1 MSPGKGWYGCARG
14 DGAHPYRYG
23 ARFGCMNGC
32 EGKVSMAQ
40 NEQNWDRENA
50 DDQLNEQV
58 TPWSQRAFADDAV
71 EDPAGESAVESVA
84 EEGSLGFSDA
94 PAEVLEDDLSG
105 DFVDGASDDF
115 ADGFDND
122 SSSLPGYIPVWA
134 RIALEYGEH
143 SAELAGDL
151 VYSSESDD
159 PAVDDVAAT
168 ILNLIREARSMHDE
182 VKAEDPDKQRAW
194 NDRTKVDRLAAALEN
209 EEWTVDKLTGMW
221 DEAPAPAGTGES
233 DSPEYLRAQDEERT
247 AEKQRNERIEQTM
260 ELEEKIQR
268 RRIMARS
275 TTDEE
280 LIAALIEATAAS
292 PELIAYEMGE
302 HQVQLYV
309 LCAVDD
315 EGYMNVLEVADGHLH
330 LGTPVEDYVAQ
341 LVDQLPVTGAAL
353 EGEATVWEDLP
364 GGQGELEFLV
374 DGDAA
379 MLVDLPIDMITGLL
393 LAYLPAGTRQV
404 VAAPAGEWTLISADP
419 VDLMALLGLLNCNA
433 LIAEGNANQQH
444 LVVYEEPDREP
455 YSDEEWYLEA
465 FGEPYENIV
474 EEFTWQ
480 RVPKRLNRALSREE
494 VARFGGVL
502 EDLLSELP
510 GSAPELAGSKI
521 FGSDEDEIEQGIANV
536 MAMFGVEAD
545 SITGRRLNAYLRDTS
560 NILALESVLQ
570 LLDVP
575 TELALVPTTGFDVA
589 SISTARIFGNE
600 DEGFAQPAAEPADEA
615 QTSEALD
622 VTFPLDDSA
631 AEATFSESTPVEDD
645 SFEDDEEIEPY
656 PGNFPS
662 PMERSYRLVAT
673 GRRVTLAEWMDAIS
687 EGHIPFEYT
696 HMSFPEDA
704 LDEEEDFLDAEAF
717 DDFEGPYEQDRD
729 FEKDDAQPTG
739 GRNFTPEEEEA
750 VLAHLRAALAPYSS
764 QSSASQAEATSAEGA
779 QSDAAAGDEPAP
791 NASQNTEHQAPA
803 SQGPAPQSSS
813 TQGPAPRSRRKRLT
827 PEQIRAKTRRVGLVL
842 GADVTAQSAIA
853 LTLANVARRRRA
865 QGKASRKFSVAAAL
879 FALNATVETALI
891 PMILHSF
898 DEMQRKK
905 HARPVADAELVH
917 PGDTAGEQPS
927 TKKRTLIDDLREGH
941 YRTVEEAAPS
951 TEQAPSGL
959 RERAL
964 GIVRSIRQRAAKKT
978 DR

>member
-50 DDQLNEQV
+50 ADQLNEQV

-71 EDPAGESAVESVA
+71 EDPAGASAAEFVEEPAGESAVESA
-84 EEGSLGFSDA
+84 DELADNFAGY
-94 PAEVLEDDLSG
+94 LEG
-105 DFVDGASDDF
+105 DFAGD
-115 ADGFDND
+115 FDND
-122 SSSLPGYIPVWA
+122 SNILPGYTPVWA
-134 RIALEYGEH
+134 RIALEYGEQ

-194 NDRTKVDRLAAALEN
+194 NDRTKVDRLAAALES

-221 DEAPAPAGTGES
+221 EDAPAPAGSGES

-330 LGTPVEDYVAQ
+330 VGTPVEDYVAQ
-341 LVDQLPVTGAAL
+341 LVEHLPVTGAAL
-353 EGEATVWEDLP
+353 EGEATVWEELP

-444 LVVYEEPDREP
+444 LVVYEEPAREP
-455 YSDEEWYLEA
+455 YSEEEWYLEA

-510 GSAPELAGSKI
+510 GSAPELSGSKI

-560 NILALESVLQ
+560 NTLALESVLQ

-589 SISTARIFGNE
+589 SISTARVFGNE
-600 DEGFAQPAAEPADEA
+600 DEELAQPAGATESID
-615 QTSEALD
+615 
-622 VTFPLDDSA
+622 
-631 AEATFSESTPVEDD
+631 AEATFSESTPAEDA
-645 SFEDDEEIEPY
+645 SFDDEEIEPY
-656 PGNFPS
+656 PGGYTS
-662 PMERSYRLVAT
+662 PLDRSYRLVAT
-673 GRRVTLAEWMDAIS
+673 GRRVTLSEWMDALNNA
-687 EGHIPFEYT
+687 HIPYEYT
-696 HMSFPEDA
+696 HMGLPEGSAPDSFVETEEGYLSLDSALHEADSSPTEEQASHEAKVSQQAPE
-704 LDEEEDFLDAEAF
+704 
-717 DDFEGPYEQDRD
+717 PS
-729 FEKDDAQPTG
+729 
-739 GRNFTPEEEEA
+739 
-750 VLAHLRAALAPYSS
+750 AALAPQNEAAPSVETVPDASS
-764 QSSASQAEATSAEGA
+764 SSAD
-779 QSDAAAGDEPAP
+779 QSPAP
-791 NASQNTEHQAPA
+791 QAPA
-803 SQGPAPQSSS
+803 PQTTSTQGSS
-813 TQGPAPRSRRKRLT
+813 TQSPAPRLRRKRLT
-827 PEQIRAKTRRVGLVL
+827 SEQIRAKTRRVGLVL

-879 FALNATVETALI
+879 FALNATVESALI
-891 PMILHSF
+891 PTVLRSF
-898 DEMQRKK
+898 EQTQMKK

-917 PGDTAGEQPS
+917 PGDATSEQPS

-941 YRTVEEAAPS
+941 YRTVEDAAPS

>member
-1 MSPGKGWYGCARG
+1 
-14 DGAHPYRYG
+14 
-23 ARFGCMNGC
+23 MNGC

-58 TPWSQRAFADDAV
+58 TPWSQRAFADDSV
-71 EDPAGESAVESVA
+71 EVR
-84 EEGSLGFSDA
+84 EE
-94 PAEVLEDDLSG
+94 ELSG
-105 DFVDGASDDF
+105 DF

-122 SSSLPGYIPVWA
+122 SNILPGYTPVWA

-182 VKAEDPDKQRAW
+182 VKAEDSDTQRAW
-194 NDRTKVDRLAAALEN
+194 NDRTKVDRLAAALES

-221 DEAPAPAGTGES
+221 DDAPAPAGTGES

-330 LGTPVEDYVAQ
+330 VGTPVEDYVAQ

-353 EGEATVWEDLP
+353 EGEATVWEELP

-393 LAYLPAGTRQV
+393 LAYLSAGTRQV

-444 LVVYEEPDREP
+444 LVVYEEPAREP

-465 FGEPYENIV
+465 FGEPYENLV

-510 GSAPELAGSKI
+510 GSAPELSGSKI

-545 SITGRRLNAYLRDTS
+545 SIAGRRLNAYLRDTS
-560 NILALESVLQ
+560 NTLALESVLQ

-879 FALNATVETALI
+879 FALNATVESALI
-891 PMILHSF
+891 PTVLRSF
-898 DEMQRKK
+898 EQTQLKK

-917 PGDTAGEQPS
+917 PGDTTGEQPS
-927 TKKRTLIDDLREGH
+927 TKRTLIDDLREGN
-941 YRTVEEAAPS
+941 YRTVEDAAPS
-951 TEQAPSGL
+951 MEQAPSGL

>member
-50 DDQLNEQV
+50 DDQLNKQV

-71 EDPAGESAVESVA
+71 EDPAGASAAESVEESAGESAV

-105 DFVDGASDDF
+105 DLEDGIAGDF

-122 SSSLPGYIPVWA
+122 SNILPGYTPVWA

-168 ILNLIREARSMHDE
+168 ILNLIREARSMHEE
-182 VKAEDPDKQRAW
+182 VKAEDPDTQRAW
-194 NDRTKVDRLAAALEN
+194 NDRTKVDRLAAALES

-221 DEAPAPAGTGES
+221 DDAPAPAGTGES

-315 EGYMNVLEVADGHLH
+315 EGYMNVLEVADGHLYV
-330 LGTPVEDYVAQ
+330 GTPVEDYVAQ

-353 EGEATVWEDLP
+353 EGEATVWEELP

-444 LVVYEEPDREP
+444 LVVYEEPAREP

-510 GSAPELAGSKI
+510 GSAPELSGSKI
-521 FGSDEDEIEQGIANV
+521 FGSDEEEIEQGIANV

-589 SISTARIFGNE
+589 SISTSRVFGNE
-600 DEGFAQPAAEPADEA
+600 DEELAQSADATE
-615 QTSEALD
+615 SID
-622 VTFPLDDSA
+622 
-631 AEATFSESTPVEDD
+631 AEATFSESTPAEDA
-645 SFEDDEEIEPY
+645 SFDDEEIEPY
-656 PGNFPS
+656 PGGYTS
-662 PMERSYRLVAT
+662 PLDRSYRLVAT
-673 GRRVTLAEWMDAIS
+673 GRRVTLSEWMDALNNA
-687 EGHIPFEYT
+687 HIPYEYT
-696 HMSFPEDA
+696 HMGSPEGSAPDSFVETEEGYLSLDSALHEADSSPTEEQASHEAKVSQQAPE
-704 LDEEEDFLDAEAF
+704 
-717 DDFEGPYEQDRD
+717 PS
-729 FEKDDAQPTG
+729 
-739 GRNFTPEEEEA
+739 
-750 VLAHLRAALAPYSS
+750 AALAPQNEAAPSVETVPDASS
-764 QSSASQAEATSAEGA
+764 SSAD
-779 QSDAAAGDEPAP
+779 QSPAP
-791 NASQNTEHQAPA
+791 QA
-803 SQGPAPQSSS
+803 PAPQSTSAQGSS
-813 TQGPAPRSRRKRLT
+813 AQSPAPRSRRKRLT

-879 FALNATVETALI
+879 FALNATVESALI
-891 PMILHSF
+891 PTVLRSF
-898 DEMQRKK
+898 EQTQMKK

-941 YRTVEEAAPS
+941 YRTVEDAAPS

-959 RERAL
+959 HERAL

>member
-50 DDQLNEQV
+50 GDQLNEQV

-71 EDPAGESAVESVA
+71 EDPAGESAGESAGDSAV
-84 EEGSLGFSDA
+84 EEGSLSFSDA
-94 PAEVLEDDLSG
+94 PAEDLEDDLLG
-105 DFVDGASDDF
+105 DLEDGIAHDF
-115 ADGFDND
+115 ADGFDDD
-122 SSSLPGYIPVWA
+122 SSILPGYTPVWA

-194 NDRTKVDRLAAALEN
+194 NDRTRVDRLAAALES

-221 DEAPAPAGTGES
+221 DDAPAPAGSGES

-315 EGYMNVLEVADGHLH
+315 EGYMNVLEVADGHLYV
-330 LGTPVEDYVAQ
+330 GTPVEDYVAQ

-353 EGEATVWEDLP
+353 EGEATVWEELP

-374 DGDAA
+374 DGDTA

-444 LVVYEEPDREP
+444 LVVYEEPAREP

-510 GSAPELAGSKI
+510 GSAPELSGSKI
-521 FGSDEDEIEQGIANV
+521 FGSDEEEIEQGIANV

-600 DEGFAQPAAEPADEA
+600 DEELAQSADATE
-615 QTSEALD
+615 SID
-622 VTFPLDDSA
+622 
-631 AEATFSESTPVEDD
+631 AEATFSGSTPAEDA
-645 SFEDDEEIEPY
+645 SFDDEEIEPY
-656 PGNFPS
+656 PGGYTS
-662 PMERSYRLVAT
+662 PLDRSYRLVAT
-673 GRRVTLAEWMDAIS
+673 GRRVTLSEWMDALNNA
-687 EGHIPFEYT
+687 HIPYEYT
-696 HMSFPEDA
+696 HMGLPEGSAPDSFVETEEGYLSLDSALHEADSSPTEEQASHEAKVSQQAPE
-704 LDEEEDFLDAEAF
+704 
-717 DDFEGPYEQDRD
+717 PS
-729 FEKDDAQPTG
+729 
-739 GRNFTPEEEEA
+739 
-750 VLAHLRAALAPYSS
+750 AALAPQNEAAPSVETVPDASS
-764 QSSASQAEATSAEGA
+764 SSAD
-779 QSDAAAGDEPAP
+779 QSPAP
-791 NASQNTEHQAPA
+791 QAPA
-803 SQGPAPQSSS
+803 PQTTSTQGSS
-813 TQGPAPRSRRKRLT
+813 TQSPAPRLRRKRLT
-827 PEQIRAKTRRVGLVL
+827 AEQIRAKTRRVGLVL

-879 FALNATVETALI
+879 FALNATVESALI
-891 PMILHSF
+891 PTVLRSF
-898 DEMQRKK
+898 EQTQMKK

-917 PGDTAGEQPS
+917 PGDATSEQPS

-941 YRTVEEAAPS
+941 YRTVEDAAPS

>member
-40 NEQNWDRENA
+40 NEQNWDQENA
-50 DDQLNEQV
+50 ADQLNEQV

-71 EDPAGESAVESVA
+71 EDPAGEPAGESAGESVA

-94 PAEVLEDDLSG
+94 PAEVFEDDLSG
-105 DFVDGASDDF
+105 DLEDGIAHDF
-115 ADGFDND
+115 ADGFDDD
-122 SSSLPGYIPVWA
+122 SSILPGYTPVWA

-182 VKAEDPDKQRAW
+182 VKAEDSDTQRTW
-194 NDRTKVDRLAAALEN
+194 NDRTKVDRLAAALES

-221 DEAPAPAGTGES
+221 DGAPAPAGTGES

-330 LGTPVEDYVAQ
+330 VGTPVEDYVAQ

-353 EGEATVWEDLP
+353 EGEATVWEELP

-444 LVVYEEPDREP
+444 LVVYEEPAREP

-510 GSAPELAGSKI
+510 GSAPELSGSKI
-521 FGSDEDEIEQGIANV
+521 FGSDEEEIEQGIANV

-545 SITGRRLNAYLRDTS
+545 SIAGRRLNAYLRDTS
-560 NILALESVLQ
+560 NTLALESVLQ

-575 TELALVPTTGFDVA
+575 TELALVPTTGFDVV
-589 SISTARIFGNE
+589 SISTARVFGNE
-600 DEGFAQPAAEPADEA
+600 DEGFAQPAAEPAEA
-615 QTSEALD
+615 EPAD
-622 VTFPLDDSA
+622 AP
-631 AEATFSESTPVEDD
+631 EGTFSGE
-645 SFEDDEEIEPY
+645 DEEIEPY
-656 PGNFPS
+656 PGGYTS
-662 PMERSYRLVAT
+662 PLDCSYRLVAT
-673 GRRVTLAEWMDAIS
+673 GRRVTLAEWMDALNNA
-687 EGHIPFEYT
+687 HIPYEYT
-696 HMSFPEDA
+696 HMGSPEGSAPDSFVETEEGYLSLDSALHEADSSPTEEQASHEAKVSQQAPE
-704 LDEEEDFLDAEAF
+704 
-717 DDFEGPYEQDRD
+717 PS
-729 FEKDDAQPTG
+729 
-739 GRNFTPEEEEA
+739 
-750 VLAHLRAALAPYSS
+750 AALAPQNEAAPSVETVPDASS
-764 QSSASQAEATSAEGA
+764 SSAD
-779 QSDAAAGDEPAP
+779 QSPAP
-791 NASQNTEHQAPA
+791 QAPA
-803 SQGPAPQSSS
+803 PQNTSAQGSSAQS
-813 TQGPAPRSRRKRLT
+813 PAPRSRRKRLT

-891 PMILHSF
+891 PTVLRSF
-898 DEMQRKK
+898 EQTQMKK

-917 PGDTAGEQPS
+917 PGDTTGEQPS
-927 TKKRTLIDDLREGH
+927 TKRTLIDDLREGH
-941 YRTVEEAAPS
+941 YRTVEDAAPS
-951 TEQAPSGL
+951 MEQAPSGL

-964 GIVRSIRQRAAKKT
+964 GMMRSIRQRAAKKT

>member
-1 MSPGKGWYGCARG
+1 
-14 DGAHPYRYG
+14 
-23 ARFGCMNGC
+23 
-32 EGKVSMAQ
+32 MAQ

-71 EDPAGESAVESVA
+71 EEPAGESAVESA
-84 EEGSLGFSDA
+84 DELADNFAGY
-94 PAEVLEDDLSG
+94 LEG
-105 DFVDGASDDF
+105 DFAGD
-115 ADGFDND
+115 FDND
-122 SSSLPGYIPVWA
+122 SNILPGYTPVWA
-134 RIALEYGEH
+134 RIALEYGEQ

-194 NDRTKVDRLAAALEN
+194 NDRTKVDRLAAALES

-221 DEAPAPAGTGES
+221 EDAPAPAGSGES
-233 DSPEYLRAQDEERT
+233 DSPEYLRVQDEERT

-330 LGTPVEDYVAQ
+330 VGTPVEDYVAQ
-341 LVDQLPVTGAAL
+341 LVEHLPVTGAAL
-353 EGEATVWEDLP
+353 EGEATVWEELP
-364 GGQGELEFLV
+364 NGQGELEFLV

-444 LVVYEEPDREP
+444 LVVYEEPAREP

-510 GSAPELAGSKI
+510 GSAPELSGSKI
-521 FGSDEDEIEQGIANV
+521 FGSDEEEIEQGIANV

-589 SISTARIFGNE
+589 SISTARVFGNE
-600 DEGFAQPAAEPADEA
+600 DEELAQSADA
-615 QTSEALD
+615 TVSID
-622 VTFPLDDSA
+622 
-631 AEATFSESTPVEDD
+631 AEATFSESTPAEDV
-645 SFEDDEEIEPY
+645 SFDDEEIEPY
-656 PGNFPS
+656 PGGYTS
-662 PMERSYRLVAT
+662 PLDCSYRLVAT

-696 HMSFPEDA
+696 HMSFPKDA
-704 LDEEEDFLDAEAF
+704 LDEEEDFLDSEPF

-729 FEKDDAQPTG
+729 FDRDDAQPTG
-739 GRNFTPEEEEA
+739 GRKFTPEEEEA
-750 VLAHLRAALAPYSS
+750 ILAHLRAALAPHSAKSATEHSAAEQSAAS
-764 QSSASQAEATSAEGA
+764 QSEANPAEDAP
-779 QSDAAAGDEPAP
+779 SDAAGSDDAP
-791 NASQNTEHQAPA
+791 SENASAEDVPSQATQASPSAWSVSKKPA
-803 SQGPAPQSSS
+803 SK
-813 TQGPAPRSRRKRLT
+813 KRLT

-891 PMILHSF
+891 PTILHSF

-917 PGDTAGEQPS
+917 PGDTTGEQPS
-927 TKKRTLIDDLREGH
+927 TKRTLIDDLREGH
-941 YRTVEEAAPS
+941 YRTVEDAAPS

>member
-1 MSPGKGWYGCARG
+1 
-14 DGAHPYRYG
+14 
-23 ARFGCMNGC
+23 
-32 EGKVSMAQ
+32 MAQ

-50 DDQLNEQV
+50 ADQLNEQV

-71 EDPAGESAVESVA
+71 EDPAGASAAEFVEEPAGESAV

-94 PAEVLEDDLSG
+94 SAEVLEDDLSG

-122 SSSLPGYIPVWA
+122 SSSLPGYTPVWA

-168 ILNLIREARSMHDE
+168 ILNLIREARSMHEE

-194 NDRTKVDRLAAALEN
+194 NDRTKVDRLAAALES
-209 EEWTVDKLTGMW
+209 EEWTVDKLTDMW
-221 DEAPAPAGTGES
+221 DGAPAPAGTGES

-330 LGTPVEDYVAQ
+330 VGTPVEDYVAQ

-353 EGEATVWEDLP
+353 EGEATVWEELP

-444 LVVYEEPDREP
+444 LVVYEEPAREP

-510 GSAPELAGSKI
+510 GSAPELSGSKI

-673 GRRVTLAEWMDAIS
+673 GRRVTLSEWMDALNNA
-687 EGHIPFEYT
+687 HIPYEYT
-696 HMSFPEDA
+696 HMGSPEDSAPDSFVETEEGYLSLDSA
-704 LDEEEDFLDAEAF
+704 LHEADSSPTEEQASHEAKVS
-717 DDFEGPYEQDRD
+717 QQ
-729 FEKDDAQPTG
+729 A
-739 GRNFTPEEEEA
+739 PEPS
-750 VLAHLRAALAPYSS
+750 VALAPQNEAAPSVETVLDASS
-764 QSSASQAEATSAEGA
+764 SSAD
-779 QSDAAAGDEPAP
+779 QSPAP
-791 NASQNTEHQAPA
+791 QAPA
-803 SQGPAPQSSS
+803 PQTTSAQS
-813 TQGPAPRSRRKRLT
+813 PAPRSRRKRLT
-827 PEQIRAKTRRVGLVL
+827 AEQIRAKTRRVGLVL

-865 QGKASRKFSVAAAL
+865 QGKASRKLSVAAAL
-879 FALNATVETALI
+879 FALNATVESALI
-891 PMILHSF
+891 PAVLRSF
-898 DEMQRKK
+898 EQTQMKK

-927 TKKRTLIDDLREGH
+927 TKRTLIDDLREGH
-941 YRTVEEAAPS
+941 YRTVEDAAPS

>member
-1 MSPGKGWYGCARG
+1 
-14 DGAHPYRYG
+14 
-23 ARFGCMNGC
+23 
-32 EGKVSMAQ
+32 MAQ

-50 DDQLNEQV
+50 GDQLNEQV

-71 EDPAGESAVESVA
+71 EDPAGASAAESI
-84 EEGSLGFSDA
+84 EEPAGDFSEDLA
-94 PAEVLEDDLSG
+94 GDLEDG
-105 DFVDGASDDF
+105 IAHDF

-122 SSSLPGYIPVWA
+122 SSILPGYTPVWA

-194 NDRTKVDRLAAALEN
+194 NDRTKVDRLAAALES

-221 DEAPAPAGTGES
+221 DGAPAPAGTGES
-233 DSPEYLRAQDEERT
+233 DSPEYLRAQDAERT

-330 LGTPVEDYVAQ
+330 VGTPVEDYVAQ

-353 EGEATVWEDLP
+353 EGEATVWEELP

-374 DGDAA
+374 DGDTA

-444 LVVYEEPDREP
+444 LVVYEEPARDP

-510 GSAPELAGSKI
+510 GSAPELSGSKI
-521 FGSDEDEIEQGIANV
+521 FGSDEEEIEQGIANV

-600 DEGFAQPAAEPADEA
+600 DEELAQ
-615 QTSEALD
+615 
-622 VTFPLDDSA
+622 SA
-631 AEATFSESTPVEDD
+631 GATESIDAEATFSESTPAEDV
-645 SFEDDEEIEPY
+645 SFDDEEIEPY
-656 PGNFPS
+656 PGGYTS
-662 PMERSYRLVAT
+662 PLDRSYRLVAT
-673 GRRVTLAEWMDAIS
+673 GRRVTLSEWMDALNNA
-687 EGHIPFEYT
+687 HIPYEYT
-696 HMSFPEDA
+696 HMGLPEGSAPDSFVETEEGYLSLDSALHEADSSPTEEQASHEAKVSQQAPE
-704 LDEEEDFLDAEAF
+704 
-717 DDFEGPYEQDRD
+717 PS
-729 FEKDDAQPTG
+729 
-739 GRNFTPEEEEA
+739 
-750 VLAHLRAALAPYSS
+750 AALAPQNEAAPSVETVPDASS
-764 QSSASQAEATSAEGA
+764 SSAD
-779 QSDAAAGDEPAP
+779 QSPAP
-791 NASQNTEHQAPA
+791 QAPA
-803 SQGPAPQSSS
+803 PQTTSTQGSS
-813 TQGPAPRSRRKRLT
+813 TQSPAPRLRRKRLT
-827 PEQIRAKTRRVGLVL
+827 SEQIRAKTRRVGLVL

-879 FALNATVETALI
+879 FALNATVESALI
-891 PMILHSF
+891 PTVLRSF
-898 DEMQRKK
+898 EQTQMKK

-917 PGDTAGEQPS
+917 PGDATSEQPS

-941 YRTVEEAAPS
+941 YRTVEDAAPS

>member
-1 MSPGKGWYGCARG
+1 
-14 DGAHPYRYG
+14 
-23 ARFGCMNGC
+23 
-32 EGKVSMAQ
+32 
-40 NEQNWDRENA
+40 
-50 DDQLNEQV
+50 
-58 TPWSQRAFADDAV
+58 
-71 EDPAGESAVESVA
+71 
-84 EEGSLGFSDA
+84 
-94 PAEVLEDDLSG
+94 
-105 DFVDGASDDF
+105 
-115 ADGFDND
+115 
-122 SSSLPGYIPVWA
+122 
-134 RIALEYGEH
+134 
-143 SAELAGDL
+143 
-151 VYSSESDD
+151 
-159 PAVDDVAAT
+159 
-168 ILNLIREARSMHDE
+168 MHEE
-182 VKAEDPDKQRAW
+182 VKAEDPDTQRAW
-194 NDRTKVDRLAAALEN
+194 NDRTKVDRLAAALES

-221 DEAPAPAGTGES
+221 DGAPAPAGTGES
-233 DSPEYLRAQDEERT
+233 DSPEYLRAQDAERT

-330 LGTPVEDYVAQ
+330 VGTPVEDYVAQ

-353 EGEATVWEDLP
+353 EGEATVWEELP

-444 LVVYEEPDREP
+444 LVVYEEPAREP

-510 GSAPELAGSKI
+510 GSAPELSGSKI
-521 FGSDEDEIEQGIANV
+521 FGSDEEEIEQGIANV
-536 MAMFGVEAD
+536 MAMFGAEAD
-545 SITGRRLNAYLRDTS
+545 SIAGRRLNAYLRDTS
-560 NILALESVLQ
+560 NTLALESVLQ

-600 DEGFAQPAAEPADEA
+600 DEGFAQPAAETAEAEPADAPEG
-615 QTSEALD
+615 
-622 VTFPLDDSA
+622 
-631 AEATFSESTPVEDD
+631 TFSGE
-645 SFEDDEEIEPY
+645 DEEIEPY
-656 PGNFPS
+656 PGGYTS

-687 EGHIPFEYT
+687 QGHIPFEYT

-704 LDEEEDFLDAEAF
+704 LDEEEDFLDSEPF
-717 DDFEGPYEQDRD
+717 DDFEGHYEQDRD
-729 FEKDDAQPTG
+729 FDKDDAQPTG

-750 VLAHLRAALAPYSS
+750 ILAHLRAALAPHSAQSAAEQSAAEQTVAS
-764 QSSASQAEATSAEGA
+764 QSEATPAEGVQSDVARSDDSQSENVSAEDAPSQVTQAATSARA
-779 QSDAAAGDEPAP
+779 ISKKS
-791 NASQNTEHQAPA
+791 ASK
-803 SQGPAPQSSS
+803 
-813 TQGPAPRSRRKRLT
+813 KRLT
-827 PEQIRAKTRRVGLVL
+827 AEQIRAKTRRVGLVL
-842 GADVTAQSAIA
+842 GADVTAQGAIA

-879 FALNATVETALI
+879 FALNATVESALI
-891 PMILHSF
+891 PTVLRSF
-898 DEMQRKK
+898 EQTQLKK

-917 PGDTAGEQPS
+917 PGDAAGDQPS

-941 YRTVEEAAPS
+941 YRTVEDATPS

>member
-1 MSPGKGWYGCARG
+1 
-14 DGAHPYRYG
+14 
-23 ARFGCMNGC
+23 
-32 EGKVSMAQ
+32 MAQ

-71 EDPAGESAVESVA
+71 EDPAGESAGESAVESVT

-94 PAEVLEDDLSG
+94 PSEVLEDG
-105 DFVDGASDDF
+105 IAGDF

-122 SSSLPGYIPVWA
+122 SSILPGYTPVWA

-182 VKAEDPDKQRAW
+182 VKAEAPDKQRAW
-194 NDRTKVDRLAAALEN
+194 NDRTKVDRLAAALES

-330 LGTPVEDYVAQ
+330 VGTPVEDYVAQ

-510 GSAPELAGSKI
+510 GSAPELSGSKI
-521 FGSDEDEIEQGIANV
+521 FGSDEEEIEQGIANV

-545 SITGRRLNAYLRDTS
+545 SIAGRRLNAYLRDTS
-560 NILALESVLQ
+560 NTLALESVLQ

-589 SISTARIFGNE
+589 SISTARVFGNE
-600 DEGFAQPAAEPADEA
+600 DEELAQSADATE
-615 QTSEALD
+615 SID
-622 VTFPLDDSA
+622 
-631 AEATFSESTPVEDD
+631 AEATFSESTPAEDA
-645 SFEDDEEIEPY
+645 SFDDEEIEPY
-656 PGNFPS
+656 PGGYTS
-662 PMERSYRLVAT
+662 PLDRSYRLVAT
-673 GRRVTLAEWMDAIS
+673 GRRVTLSEWMDALNNA
-687 EGHIPFEYT
+687 HIPYEYT
-696 HMSFPEDA
+696 HMGSPEGSAPDSFVETEEGYLSLDSALHEADSSPTEEQASHEAKVSQQAPE
-704 LDEEEDFLDAEAF
+704 
-717 DDFEGPYEQDRD
+717 PS
-729 FEKDDAQPTG
+729 
-739 GRNFTPEEEEA
+739 
-750 VLAHLRAALAPYSS
+750 AALAPQNEAAPSVETVPDTSS
-764 QSSASQAEATSAEGA
+764 SSAD
-779 QSDAAAGDEPAP
+779 QSPAP
-791 NASQNTEHQAPA
+791 QA
-803 SQGPAPQSSS
+803 PAPQSTSAQGSS
-813 TQGPAPRSRRKRLT
+813 AQSPVPRSRRKRLI

-842 GADVTAQSAIA
+842 GVDVTAQSAIA

-879 FALNATVETALI
+879 FALNATVESALI
-891 PMILHSF
+891 PTVLRSF
-898 DEMQRKK
+898 EQTQMKK

-917 PGDTAGEQPS
+917 PGDTAGEHPS

-941 YRTVEEAAPS
+941 YRTVEDAAPS

>member
-1 MSPGKGWYGCARG
+1 
-14 DGAHPYRYG
+14 
-23 ARFGCMNGC
+23 
-32 EGKVSMAQ
+32 MAQ

-71 EDPAGESAVESVA
+71 EDPAGESAGESAVESVT

-94 PAEVLEDDLSG
+94 PSEVLEDG
-105 DFVDGASDDF
+105 IAGDF

-122 SSSLPGYIPVWA
+122 SSILPGYTPVWA

-182 VKAEDPDKQRAW
+182 VKAEAPDKQRAW
-194 NDRTKVDRLAAALEN
+194 NDRTKVDRLAAALES

-330 LGTPVEDYVAQ
+330 VGTPVEDYVAQ

-433 LIAEGNANQQH
+433 LIAEGKANQQH

-510 GSAPELAGSKI
+510 GSAPELSGSKI
-521 FGSDEDEIEQGIANV
+521 FGSDEEEIEQGIANV

-545 SITGRRLNAYLRDTS
+545 SIAGRRLNAYLRDTS
-560 NILALESVLQ
+560 NTLALESVLQ

-589 SISTARIFGNE
+589 SISTARVFGNE
-600 DEGFAQPAAEPADEA
+600 DEELAQSADATE
-615 QTSEALD
+615 SID
-622 VTFPLDDSA
+622 
-631 AEATFSESTPVEDD
+631 AEATFSESTPAEDA
-645 SFEDDEEIEPY
+645 SFDDEEIEPY
-656 PGNFPS
+656 PGGYTS
-662 PMERSYRLVAT
+662 PLDRSYRLVAT
-673 GRRVTLAEWMDAIS
+673 GRRVTLSEWMDALNNA
-687 EGHIPFEYT
+687 HIPYEYT
-696 HMSFPEDA
+696 HMGSPEGSAPDSFVETEEGYLSLDSALHEADSSPTEEQASHEAKVSQQAPE
-704 LDEEEDFLDAEAF
+704 
-717 DDFEGPYEQDRD
+717 PS
-729 FEKDDAQPTG
+729 
-739 GRNFTPEEEEA
+739 
-750 VLAHLRAALAPYSS
+750 AALAPQNEAAPSVETVPDTSS
-764 QSSASQAEATSAEGA
+764 SSAD
-779 QSDAAAGDEPAP
+779 QSPAP
-791 NASQNTEHQAPA
+791 QA
-803 SQGPAPQSSS
+803 PAPQSTSAQGSS
-813 TQGPAPRSRRKRLT
+813 AQSPVPRSRRKRLI

-842 GADVTAQSAIA
+842 GVDVTAQSAIA

-879 FALNATVETALI
+879 FALNATVESALI
-891 PMILHSF
+891 PTVLRSF
-898 DEMQRKK
+898 EQTQMKK

-917 PGDTAGEQPS
+917 PGDTAGEHPS

-941 YRTVEEAAPS
+941 YRTVEDAAPS

>member
-1 MSPGKGWYGCARG
+1 
-14 DGAHPYRYG
+14 
-23 ARFGCMNGC
+23 
-32 EGKVSMAQ
+32 MAQ

-71 EDPAGESAVESVA
+71 EDPAGASAAESVEESTGESVV

-105 DFVDGASDDF
+105 DLEDGIAHDF

-122 SSSLPGYIPVWA
+122 SSILPGYAPVWA

-182 VKAEDPDKQRAW
+182 VKEEDPDTQRAW
-194 NDRTKVDRLAAALEN
+194 NDRTKVDRLAAALES

-221 DEAPAPAGTGES
+221 DDAPAPAGTGES
-233 DSPEYLRAQDEERT
+233 DSPEYLRAQDAERT

-315 EGYMNVLEVADGHLH
+315 EGYMNVLEVADGHLYV
-330 LGTPVEDYVAQ
+330 GTPVEDYVAQ

-353 EGEATVWEDLP
+353 EGEATVWEELP

-444 LVVYEEPDREP
+444 LVVYEEPAREP

-510 GSAPELAGSKI
+510 GSAPELSGSKI
-521 FGSDEDEIEQGIANV
+521 FGSDEEEIEQGIANV
-536 MAMFGVEAD
+536 MAMFGAEAD
-545 SITGRRLNAYLRDTS
+545 SIAGRRLNAYLRDTS
-560 NILALESVLQ
+560 NTLALESVLQ

-600 DEGFAQPAAEPADEA
+600 DEELAQSADATE
-615 QTSEALD
+615 SID
-622 VTFPLDDSA
+622 
-631 AEATFSESTPVEDD
+631 AEATFSESTPAEDA
-645 SFEDDEEIEPY
+645 SFDDEEIEPY
-656 PGNFPS
+656 PGGYTS
-662 PMERSYRLVAT
+662 PLDRSYRLVAT
-673 GRRVTLAEWMDAIS
+673 GRRVTLSEWMDALNNA
-687 EGHIPFEYT
+687 HIPYEYT
-696 HMSFPEDA
+696 HMGSPEGSAPDSFVETEEGYLSLDSALHEADSSPTEEQASHEAKVSQQAPE
-704 LDEEEDFLDAEAF
+704 
-717 DDFEGPYEQDRD
+717 PS
-729 FEKDDAQPTG
+729 
-739 GRNFTPEEEEA
+739 
-750 VLAHLRAALAPYSS
+750 AALAPQNEAAPSVETVPDASS
-764 QSSASQAEATSAEGA
+764 SSAD
-779 QSDAAAGDEPAP
+779 QSPAP
-791 NASQNTEHQAPA
+791 QA
-803 SQGPAPQSSS
+803 PAPQSTSAQGSS
-813 TQGPAPRSRRKRLT
+813 AQSPAPRSRRKRLT

-879 FALNATVETALI
+879 FALNATVESALI
-891 PMILHSF
+891 PTVLRSF
-898 DEMQRKK
+898 EQTQMKK

-941 YRTVEEAAPS
+941 YRTVEDAAPS

-959 RERAL
+959 HERAL
-964 GIVRSIRQRAAKKT
+964 GIVRSIRQCAAKKT

>member
-50 DDQLNEQV
+50 ADQLNEQV

-71 EDPAGESAVESVA
+71 EDPAGEPAGESAGESVA

-94 PAEVLEDDLSG
+94 PAEVFEDDLSG
-105 DFVDGASDDF
+105 DLEDGIAGDF
-115 ADGFDND
+115 ADGFDDD
-122 SSSLPGYIPVWA
+122 SSILPGYTPVWA

-168 ILNLIREARSMHDE
+168 ILNLIREARSMHEE
-182 VKAEDPDKQRAW
+182 VKAEDPDTQRAW
-194 NDRTKVDRLAAALEN
+194 NDRTKVDRLAAALES

-330 LGTPVEDYVAQ
+330 VGTPVEDYVAQ

-353 EGEATVWEDLP
+353 EGEATVWEELP

-374 DGDAA
+374 DGDAS

-444 LVVYEEPDREP
+444 LVVYEEPAREP

-494 VARFGGVL
+494 VSRFGGVL

-510 GSAPELAGSKI
+510 GSAPELSGSKI
-521 FGSDEDEIEQGIANV
+521 FGSDEEEIEQGIANV
-536 MAMFGVEAD
+536 MAMFGAEAD
-545 SITGRRLNAYLRDTS
+545 SIAGRRLNAYLRDTS
-560 NILALESVLQ
+560 NTLALESVLQ

-589 SISTARIFGNE
+589 SISTARVFGNE
-600 DEGFAQPAAEPADEA
+600 DEELAQ
-615 QTSEALD
+615 
-622 VTFPLDDSA
+622 SA
-631 AEATFSESTPVEDD
+631 GATESIDAEATFSESTPAEDV
-645 SFEDDEEIEPY
+645 SFDDEEIEPY
-656 PGNFPS
+656 PGGYTS
-662 PMERSYRLVAT
+662 PLDRSYRLVAT
-673 GRRVTLAEWMDAIS
+673 GRRVTLSEWMDALNNA
-687 EGHIPFEYT
+687 HIPYEYT
-696 HMSFPEDA
+696 HMGLPEGSAPDSFVETEEGYLSLDSALHEADSSPTEEQVSHEAKVSQQAPE
-704 LDEEEDFLDAEAF
+704 
-717 DDFEGPYEQDRD
+717 PS
-729 FEKDDAQPTG
+729 
-739 GRNFTPEEEEA
+739 
-750 VLAHLRAALAPYSS
+750 AALAPQNEAAPSVETVPDASS
-764 QSSASQAEATSAEGA
+764 SSAD
-779 QSDAAAGDEPAP
+779 QSPAP
-791 NASQNTEHQAPA
+791 QAPA
-803 SQGPAPQSSS
+803 PQTTSTQGSS
-813 TQGPAPRSRRKRLT
+813 TQSPAPRLRRKRLT
-827 PEQIRAKTRRVGLVL
+827 AEQIRAKTRRVGLVL

-865 QGKASRKFSVAAAL
+865 AGKASRKFSVAAAL
-879 FALNATVETALI
+879 FALNATVESVLI
-891 PMILHSF
+891 PTVLRSF
-898 DEMQRKK
+898 EQTQMKK

-941 YRTVEEAAPS
+941 YRTVEDTAPS
-951 TEQAPSGL
+951 TDQAPSGL

>member
-1 MSPGKGWYGCARG
+1 
-14 DGAHPYRYG
+14 
-23 ARFGCMNGC
+23 
-32 EGKVSMAQ
+32 MAQ

-71 EDPAGESAVESVA
+71 EDPAGASAAEFVEEPA
-84 EEGSLGFSDA
+84 CEFS
-94 PAEVLEDDLSG
+94 EDLVG
-105 DFVDGASDDF
+105 DFDD
-115 ADGFDND
+115 D
-122 SSSLPGYIPVWA
+122 SSILPGYTPVWA

-194 NDRTKVDRLAAALEN
+194 NDRTKVDRLAAALES
-209 EEWTVDKLTGMW
+209 EEWTVDKLTDMW
-221 DEAPAPAGTGES
+221 DGAPAPAGSGES

-260 ELEEKIQR
+260 ELEETIQR

-330 LGTPVEDYVAQ
+330 VGTPVEDYVAQ

-353 EGEATVWEDLP
+353 EGEATVWEELP

-560 NILALESVLQ
+560 NTLALESVLQ

-589 SISTARIFGNE
+589 SISTARVFGNE
-600 DEGFAQPAAEPADEA
+600 DEELAQPAGATESID
-615 QTSEALD
+615 
-622 VTFPLDDSA
+622 
-631 AEATFSESTPVEDD
+631 AEATFSESTPAEDA
-645 SFEDDEEIEPY
+645 SFDDEEIEPY
-656 PGNFPS
+656 PGGYTS
-662 PMERSYRLVAT
+662 PLDRSYRLVAT
-673 GRRVTLAEWMDAIS
+673 GRRVTLSEWMDALNNA
-687 EGHIPFEYT
+687 HIPYEYT
-696 HMSFPEDA
+696 HMGLPEGSAPDSFVETEEGYLSLDSALHEADSSPTEEQASHEAKVSQQAPE
-704 LDEEEDFLDAEAF
+704 
-717 DDFEGPYEQDRD
+717 PS
-729 FEKDDAQPTG
+729 
-739 GRNFTPEEEEA
+739 
-750 VLAHLRAALAPYSS
+750 AALAPQNEAAPSVETVPDASS
-764 QSSASQAEATSAEGA
+764 SSAD
-779 QSDAAAGDEPAP
+779 QSPAP
-791 NASQNTEHQAPA
+791 QAPA
-803 SQGPAPQSSS
+803 PQTTSTQGSS
-813 TQGPAPRSRRKRLT
+813 TQSPAPRLRRKRLT
-827 PEQIRAKTRRVGLVL
+827 SEQIRAKTRRVGLVL

-879 FALNATVETALI
+879 FALNATVESALI
-891 PMILHSF
+891 PTVLRSF
-898 DEMQRKK
+898 EQTQMKK

-917 PGDTAGEQPS
+917 PGDATSEQPS

-941 YRTVEEAAPS
+941 YRTVEDAAPS

>member
-1 MSPGKGWYGCARG
+1 MSPGEGWYGCARG

-40 NEQNWDRENA
+40 NEQSWDRENA

-71 EDPAGESAVESVA
+71 EDPAGASAAESVEESAGESVA

-94 PAEVLEDDLSG
+94 PAEDLEEDLADDIE
-105 DFVDGASDDF
+105 DGTAGDF

-122 SSSLPGYIPVWA
+122 PSILPGYAPVWA

-168 ILNLIREARSMHDE
+168 ILNLIREARSMHEE
-182 VKAEDPDKQRAW
+182 VKAEDPDTQRAW
-194 NDRTKVDRLAAALEN
+194 NDRTKVDRLAAALES
-209 EEWTVDKLTGMW
+209 EEWTVDKLTDMW
-221 DEAPAPAGTGES
+221 DGAPAPAGTGES
-233 DSPEYLRAQDEERT
+233 DSPEYLRAQDAERT

-330 LGTPVEDYVAQ
+330 VGTPVEDYVAQ

-353 EGEATVWEDLP
+353 EGEATVWEELP

-374 DGDAA
+374 DGDTA

-444 LVVYEEPDREP
+444 LVVYEEPARDP

-510 GSAPELAGSKI
+510 GSAPELSGSKI
-521 FGSDEDEIEQGIANV
+521 FGSDEEEIEQGIANV

-545 SITGRRLNAYLRDTS
+545 SIAGRRLNAYLRDTS
-560 NILALESVLQ
+560 NTLALESVLQ

-589 SISTARIFGNE
+589 SISTARVFGNE
-600 DEGFAQPAAEPADEA
+600 DEELAQ
-615 QTSEALD
+615 
-622 VTFPLDDSA
+622 SA
-631 AEATFSESTPVEDD
+631 GATESIDAEATFSESTPAEDV
-645 SFEDDEEIEPY
+645 SFDDEEIEPY
-656 PGNFPS
+656 PGGYTS
-662 PMERSYRLVAT
+662 PLDRSYRLVAT
-673 GRRVTLAEWMDAIS
+673 GRRVTLSEWMDALNNA
-687 EGHIPFEYT
+687 HIPYEYT
-696 HMSFPEDA
+696 HMGLPEGSAPDSFVETEEGYLSLDSALHEADSSPTEEQASHEAKVSQQAPE
-704 LDEEEDFLDAEAF
+704 
-717 DDFEGPYEQDRD
+717 PS
-729 FEKDDAQPTG
+729 
-739 GRNFTPEEEEA
+739 
-750 VLAHLRAALAPYSS
+750 AALAPQNEAAPSVETVPDASS
-764 QSSASQAEATSAEGA
+764 SSAD
-779 QSDAAAGDEPAP
+779 QSPAP
-791 NASQNTEHQAPA
+791 QAPA
-803 SQGPAPQSSS
+803 PQTTSTQGSS
-813 TQGPAPRSRRKRLT
+813 TQSPAPRLRRKRLT
-827 PEQIRAKTRRVGLVL
+827 SEQIRAKTRRVGLVL

-879 FALNATVETALI
+879 FALNATVESALI
-891 PMILHSF
+891 PTVLRSF
-898 DEMQRKK
+898 EQTQMKK

-917 PGDTAGEQPS
+917 PGDATSEQPS

-941 YRTVEEAAPS
+941 YRTVEDAAPS

>member
-23 ARFGCMNGC
+23 ARFGRMNGC

-71 EDPAGESAVESVA
+71 EDPACASAAEFVEEPAGESAV

-105 DFVDGASDDF
+105 DLEDGIAHDF

-122 SSSLPGYIPVWA
+122 SSILPGYTPVWA

-182 VKAEDPDKQRAW
+182 VKEEDPDTQRAW
-194 NDRTKVDRLAAALEN
+194 NDRTKVDRLAAALES

-221 DEAPAPAGTGES
+221 DDAPAPAGTGES

-330 LGTPVEDYVAQ
+330 VGTPVEDYVAQ

-353 EGEATVWEDLP
+353 EGEATVWEELP
-364 GGQGELEFLV
+364 NGQGELEFLV

-444 LVVYEEPDREP
+444 LVVYEEPAREP

-510 GSAPELAGSKI
+510 GSAPELSGSKI
-521 FGSDEDEIEQGIANV
+521 FGSDEEEIEQGIANV

-589 SISTARIFGNE
+589 SISTARVFGNE
-600 DEGFAQPAAEPADEA
+600 DEELAQSADA
-615 QTSEALD
+615 TVSID
-622 VTFPLDDSA
+622 
-631 AEATFSESTPVEDD
+631 AEATFSESTPAEDV
-645 SFEDDEEIEPY
+645 SFDDEEIEPY
-656 PGNFPS
+656 PGGYTS
-662 PMERSYRLVAT
+662 PLDCSYRLVAT
-673 GRRVTLAEWMDAIS
+673 GRRVTLAEWMDALNNA
-687 EGHIPFEYT
+687 HIPYEYT
-696 HMSFPEDA
+696 HMGSPEGSAPDSFVETEEGYLSLDSALHEADSSPTEEQASHEAKVSQQAPE
-704 LDEEEDFLDAEAF
+704 
-717 DDFEGPYEQDRD
+717 PS
-729 FEKDDAQPTG
+729 
-739 GRNFTPEEEEA
+739 
-750 VLAHLRAALAPYSS
+750 AALVPQNEAAPSVETVPDASS
-764 QSSASQAEATSAEGA
+764 SSAD
-779 QSDAAAGDEPAP
+779 QSPAP
-791 NASQNTEHQAPA
+791 QA
-803 SQGPAPQSSS
+803 PAPQSTSAQGSS
-813 TQGPAPRSRRKRLT
+813 AQSPVPRSRRKRLT
-827 PEQIRAKTRRVGLVL
+827 AEQIRAKTRRVGLVL
-842 GADVTAQSAIA
+842 GADVTAQGAIA

-879 FALNATVETALI
+879 FALNATVESALI
-891 PMILHSF
+891 PTVLRSF
-898 DEMQRKK
+898 EQTQLKK

-917 PGDTAGEQPS
+917 PGDAAGDQPS

-941 YRTVEEAAPS
+941 YRTVEDATPS

>member
-1 MSPGKGWYGCARG
+1 
-14 DGAHPYRYG
+14 
-23 ARFGCMNGC
+23 
-32 EGKVSMAQ
+32 MAQ

-71 EDPAGESAVESVA
+71 EDPAGESAAESV
-84 EEGSLGFSDA
+84 EESARDFS
-94 PAEVLEDDLSG
+94 EDLVG
-105 DFVDGASDDF
+105 DFDD
-115 ADGFDND
+115 D
-122 SSSLPGYIPVWA
+122 SSILPGYTPVWA

-182 VKAEDPDKQRAW
+182 VKAEDPDTQRAW
-194 NDRTKVDRLAAALEN
+194 NDRTKVDRLAAALES
-209 EEWTVDKLTGMW
+209 EEWTVDKLTDMW
-221 DEAPAPAGTGES
+221 DGAPAPAGTGES
-233 DSPEYLRAQDEERT
+233 DSPEYLRAQDAERT

-315 EGYMNVLEVADGHLH
+315 EGYMNVLEVADGHLYV
-330 LGTPVEDYVAQ
+330 GTPVEDYVAQ

-353 EGEATVWEDLP
+353 EGEATVWEELP

-444 LVVYEEPDREP
+444 LVVYEEPAREP

-510 GSAPELAGSKI
+510 GSAPELSGSKI
-521 FGSDEDEIEQGIANV
+521 FGSDEEEIEQGIANV

-589 SISTARIFGNE
+589 SISTARVFGNE
-600 DEGFAQPAAEPADEA
+600 DEELAQSADA
-615 QTSEALD
+615 TVSID
-622 VTFPLDDSA
+622 
-631 AEATFSESTPVEDD
+631 AEATFSESTPAEDV
-645 SFEDDEEIEPY
+645 SFDDEEIEPY
-656 PGNFPS
+656 PGGYTS
-662 PMERSYRLVAT
+662 PLDCSYRLVAT
-673 GRRVTLAEWMDAIS
+673 GRRVTLAEWMDALNNA
-687 EGHIPFEYT
+687 HIPYEYT
-696 HMSFPEDA
+696 HMGSPEDSAPDSFVETEEGYLSLDSA
-704 LDEEEDFLDAEAF
+704 LHEADSSPTEEQASHEAKVS
-717 DDFEGPYEQDRD
+717 QQ
-729 FEKDDAQPTG
+729 A
-739 GRNFTPEEEEA
+739 PEPS
-750 VLAHLRAALAPYSS
+750 VALAPQNEAAPSVETVLDASS
-764 QSSASQAEATSAEGA
+764 SSAD
-779 QSDAAAGDEPAP
+779 QSPAP
-791 NASQNTEHQAPA
+791 QAPA
-803 SQGPAPQSSS
+803 PQTTSAQS
-813 TQGPAPRSRRKRLT
+813 PAPRSRRKRLT

-879 FALNATVETALI
+879 FALNATVESALI
-891 PMILHSF
+891 PTVLRSF
-898 DEMQRKK
+898 EQTQLKK

-917 PGDTAGEQPS
+917 PGDTTGEQPS
-927 TKKRTLIDDLREGH
+927 TKRTLIDDLREGN
-941 YRTVEEAAPS
+941 YRTVEDAAPS

>member
-1 MSPGKGWYGCARG
+1 
-14 DGAHPYRYG
+14 
-23 ARFGCMNGC
+23 
-32 EGKVSMAQ
+32 MAQ

-50 DDQLNEQV
+50 DNQLNEQV
-58 TPWSQRAFADDAV
+58 MPWSQRAFADDAV
-71 EDPAGESAVESVA
+71 EDPAGASAAESVEESAGESAV

-94 PAEVLEDDLSG
+94 LAEVLEEDLSG
-105 DFVDGASDDF
+105 DLEDGIAGDF
-115 ADGFDND
+115 ADGFDDD
-122 SSSLPGYIPVWA
+122 SSILPGYIPVWA

-194 NDRTKVDRLAAALEN
+194 NDRTKVDRLAAALES

-221 DEAPAPAGTGES
+221 EDAPAPAGTGES
-233 DSPEYLRAQDEERT
+233 DSPEYLRAQDAERT

-315 EGYMNVLEVADGHLH
+315 EGYMNVLEVSDGHLYV
-330 LGTPVEDYVAQ
+330 GTPVEDYVAQ

-353 EGEATVWEDLP
+353 EGEATVWEELP

-393 LAYLPAGTRQV
+393 LAYLPAGTQQV

-510 GSAPELAGSKI
+510 GSAPELSGSKI
-521 FGSDEDEIEQGIANV
+521 FGSDEEEIEQGIANV

-545 SITGRRLNAYLRDTS
+545 SIAGRRLNAYLRDTS
-560 NILALESVLQ
+560 NTLALESVLQ

-589 SISTARIFGNE
+589 SISTARVFGNE
-600 DEGFAQPAAEPADEA
+600 DEELAQSADA
-615 QTSEALD
+615 TVSID
-622 VTFPLDDSA
+622 
-631 AEATFSESTPVEDD
+631 AEATFSESTPAEDV
-645 SFEDDEEIEPY
+645 SFDDEEIEPY
-656 PGNFPS
+656 PGGYTS
-662 PMERSYRLVAT
+662 PLDCSYRLVAT
-673 GRRVTLAEWMDAIS
+673 GRRVTLAEWMDALNNA
-687 EGHIPFEYT
+687 HIPYEYT
-696 HMSFPEDA
+696 HMGSPEGSAPDSFVETEEGYLSLDSALHEADSSPTEEQASHEAKVSQQAPE
-704 LDEEEDFLDAEAF
+704 
-717 DDFEGPYEQDRD
+717 PS
-729 FEKDDAQPTG
+729 
-739 GRNFTPEEEEA
+739 
-750 VLAHLRAALAPYSS
+750 AALAPQNEAAPSVETVPDASS
-764 QSSASQAEATSAEGA
+764 SSAD
-779 QSDAAAGDEPAP
+779 QSPAP
-791 NASQNTEHQAPA
+791 QAPA
-803 SQGPAPQSSS
+803 PQNTSAQGSSAQS
-813 TQGPAPRSRRKRLT
+813 PAPRSRRKRLT

-905 HARPVADAELVH
+905 HARPVAEAELVH
-917 PGDTAGEQPS
+917 PGDTAGEQPP

-941 YRTVEEAAPS
+941 YRTVEDAAPS

-959 RERAL
+959 HERAL

>member
-50 DDQLNEQV
+50 ADQLNEQV

-71 EDPAGESAVESVA
+71 EDPAGEPAGESAGESVA

-94 PAEVLEDDLSG
+94 PAEVFEDDLSG
-105 DFVDGASDDF
+105 DLEDGIAHDF
-115 ADGFDND
+115 ADGFDDD
-122 SSSLPGYIPVWA
+122 SSILPGYTPVWA

-182 VKAEDPDKQRAW
+182 VKAEDSDTQRTW
-194 NDRTKVDRLAAALEN
+194 NDRTKVDRLAAALES

-221 DEAPAPAGTGES
+221 DGAPAPAGTGES

-330 LGTPVEDYVAQ
+330 VGTPVEDYVAQ

-353 EGEATVWEDLP
+353 EGEATVWEELP

-444 LVVYEEPDREP
+444 LVVYEEPAREP

-510 GSAPELAGSKI
+510 GSAPELSGSKI
-521 FGSDEDEIEQGIANV
+521 FGSDEEEIEQGIANV

-545 SITGRRLNAYLRDTS
+545 SIAGRRLNAYLRDTS
-560 NILALESVLQ
+560 NTLALESVLQ

-575 TELALVPTTGFDVA
+575 TELALVPTTGFDVV
-589 SISTARIFGNE
+589 SISTARVFGNE
-600 DEGFAQPAAEPADEA
+600 DEGFAQPAAEPAEA
-615 QTSEALD
+615 EPAD
-622 VTFPLDDSA
+622 AP
-631 AEATFSESTPVEDD
+631 EGTFSGE
-645 SFEDDEEIEPY
+645 DEEIEPY
-656 PGNFPS
+656 PGGYTS
-662 PMERSYRLVAT
+662 PLDCSYRLVAT
-673 GRRVTLAEWMDAIS
+673 GRRVTLAEWMDALNNA
-687 EGHIPFEYT
+687 HIPYEYT
-696 HMSFPEDA
+696 HMGSPEGSAPDSFVETEEGYLSLDSALHEADSSPTEEQASHEAKVSQQAPE
-704 LDEEEDFLDAEAF
+704 
-717 DDFEGPYEQDRD
+717 PS
-729 FEKDDAQPTG
+729 
-739 GRNFTPEEEEA
+739 
-750 VLAHLRAALAPYSS
+750 AALAPQNEAAPSVETVPDASS
-764 QSSASQAEATSAEGA
+764 SSAD
-779 QSDAAAGDEPAP
+779 QSPAP
-791 NASQNTEHQAPA
+791 QAPA
-803 SQGPAPQSSS
+803 PQNTSAQGSSAQS
-813 TQGPAPRSRRKRLT
+813 PAPRSRRKRLT

-879 FALNATVETALI
+879 FALNATVESALI
-891 PMILHSF
+891 PTVLRSF
-898 DEMQRKK
+898 ERTQMKK

-941 YRTVEEAAPS
+941 YRTVEDAAPS
-951 TEQAPSGL
+951 TGQVPSGL

>member
-1 MSPGKGWYGCARG
+1 
-14 DGAHPYRYG
+14 
-23 ARFGCMNGC
+23 
-32 EGKVSMAQ
+32 MAQ

-50 DDQLNEQV
+50 DDQLNKQV

-71 EDPAGESAVESVA
+71 EDPAGASAAEFVEEPA
-84 EEGSLGFSDA
+84 CEFS
-94 PAEVLEDDLSG
+94 EDLVG
-105 DFVDGASDDF
+105 DFDD
-115 ADGFDND
+115 D
-122 SSSLPGYIPVWA
+122 SSILPGYTPVWA

-182 VKAEDPDKQRAW
+182 VKAEDPDTQRAW
-194 NDRTKVDRLAAALEN
+194 NDRTRVDRLAAALEN

-280 LIAALIEATAAS
+280 LIASLIEATAAS

-315 EGYMNVLEVADGHLH
+315 EGYMNVLEVSDGHLYV
-330 LGTPVEDYVAQ
+330 GTPVEDYVAQ

-510 GSAPELAGSKI
+510 GSAPELSGSKI
-521 FGSDEDEIEQGIANV
+521 FGSDEEEIEQGIANV

-589 SISTARIFGNE
+589 SISTARVFGNE
-600 DEGFAQPAAEPADEA
+600 DEELAQSADA
-615 QTSEALD
+615 TVSID
-622 VTFPLDDSA
+622 
-631 AEATFSESTPVEDD
+631 AEATFSESTPAEDV
-645 SFEDDEEIEPY
+645 SFDDEEIEPY
-656 PGNFPS
+656 PGGYTS
-662 PMERSYRLVAT
+662 PLDRSYRLVAT
-673 GRRVTLAEWMDAIS
+673 GRRVTLAEWMDAINNA
-687 EGHIPFEYT
+687 HIPYEYT
-696 HMSFPEDA
+696 HMGSPEGSAPDSFVESEEGYLSLDSALHEADSALNEEQALHEATVSQQAPE
-704 LDEEEDFLDAEAF
+704 
-717 DDFEGPYEQDRD
+717 GS
-729 FEKDDAQPTG
+729 
-739 GRNFTPEEEEA
+739 
-750 VLAHLRAALAPYSS
+750 AALAH
-764 QSSASQAEATSAEGA
+764 QDLTHQDLAHQN
-779 QSDAAAGDEPAP
+779 DAAAGDEPAP
-791 NASQNTEHQAPA
+791 NSSQDAEPQSPA
-803 SQGPAPQSSS
+803 SQSPAPQSSF
-813 TQGPAPRSRRKRLT
+813 TQNPAPRSRRKRLT

-879 FALNATVETALI
+879 FALNATVESALI
-891 PMILHSF
+891 PAVLRSF
-898 DEMQRKK
+898 EQTQMKK

-917 PGDTAGEQPS
+917 PGDTAGEQPP

-941 YRTVEEAAPS
+941 YRTVEDAAPS

>member
-1 MSPGKGWYGCARG
+1 
-14 DGAHPYRYG
+14 
-23 ARFGCMNGC
+23 
-32 EGKVSMAQ
+32 MAQ
-40 NEQNWDRENA
+40 NEQNWNRENA

-84 EEGSLGFSDA
+84 EPVAEEGSLGFSDA
-94 PAEVLEDDLSG
+94 PAEGSEDDLSG

-182 VKAEDPDKQRAW
+182 VKAEDPDTQRAW
-194 NDRTKVDRLAAALEN
+194 NDRTKVDRLAAALES

-330 LGTPVEDYVAQ
+330 VGTPVEDYVAQ

-353 EGEATVWEDLP
+353 EGEATVWEELP

-891 PMILHSF
+891 PTILHSF

>member
-1 MSPGKGWYGCARG
+1 
-14 DGAHPYRYG
+14 
-23 ARFGCMNGC
+23 
-32 EGKVSMAQ
+32 MAQ

-71 EDPAGESAVESVA
+71 EGPVGESAGESAGDSAVEPVA
-84 EEGSLGFSDA
+84 EEGSLGFSDT
-94 PAEVLEDDLSG
+94 PAEILEGDLSG
-105 DFVDGASDDF
+105 DLEDGIAGDF
-115 ADGFDND
+115 ADGFDDD
-122 SSSLPGYIPVWA
+122 SSILPGYTPVWA
-134 RIALEYGEH
+134 RITLEYGEH

-168 ILNLIREARSMHDE
+168 ILNLIREARSMHEE
-182 VKAEDPDKQRAW
+182 VKAEDPDTQRAW
-194 NDRTKVDRLAAALEN
+194 NDRTKVDRLAAALES

-233 DSPEYLRAQDEERT
+233 DSPEYLRVQDEERT

-315 EGYMNVLEVADGHLH
+315 EGYMNVLEIADGHLH
-330 LGTPVEDYVAQ
+330 VGTPVEDYVAQ

-444 LVVYEEPDREP
+444 LVVYEEPAREP

-510 GSAPELAGSKI
+510 GSAPELSGSKI

-589 SISTARIFGNE
+589 SISTARVFGNE
-600 DEGFAQPAAEPADEA
+600 DEELAQSADATE
-615 QTSEALD
+615 SID
-622 VTFPLDDSA
+622 
-631 AEATFSESTPVEDD
+631 AEATFSENTPAEDA
-645 SFEDDEEIEPY
+645 SFDDEEIEPY
-656 PGNFPS
+656 PGGYTS
-662 PMERSYRLVAT
+662 PLDRSYRLVAT
-673 GRRVTLAEWMDAIS
+673 GRRVTLSEWMDALNNA
-687 EGHIPFEYT
+687 HIPYEYT
-696 HMSFPEDA
+696 HMGSPEGSAPDSFVETEEGYLSLDSALHEADSSPTEEQASHEAKVSQQAPE
-704 LDEEEDFLDAEAF
+704 
-717 DDFEGPYEQDRD
+717 PS
-729 FEKDDAQPTG
+729 
-739 GRNFTPEEEEA
+739 
-750 VLAHLRAALAPYSS
+750 AALAPQNEAVPSVETVPDTSS
-764 QSSASQAEATSAEGA
+764 SSADQSPVPQA
-779 QSDAAAGDEPAP
+779 
-791 NASQNTEHQAPA
+791 
-803 SQGPAPQSSS
+803 PAPQSTSAQGSS
-813 TQGPAPRSRRKRLT
+813 AQSPVPRSRRKRLT

-879 FALNATVETALI
+879 FALNATVESALI
-891 PMILHSF
+891 PTVLRSF
-898 DEMQRKK
+898 EQTQMKK

>member
-1 MSPGKGWYGCARG
+1 
-14 DGAHPYRYG
+14 
-23 ARFGCMNGC
+23 
-32 EGKVSMAQ
+32 MAQ

-58 TPWSQRAFADDAV
+58 TPWSQRAFADDSV
-71 EDPAGESAVESVA
+71 EEPAGESAVESA
-84 EEGSLGFSDA
+84 DELADNFAGY
-94 PAEVLEDDLSG
+94 LEG
-105 DFVDGASDDF
+105 DFAGD
-115 ADGFDND
+115 FDND
-122 SSSLPGYIPVWA
+122 SNILPGYTPVWA
-134 RIALEYGEH
+134 RIALEYGEQ

-194 NDRTKVDRLAAALEN
+194 NDRTKVDRLAAALES

-221 DEAPAPAGTGES
+221 EDAPAPAGSGES
-233 DSPEYLRAQDEERT
+233 DSPEYLRVQDEERT

-330 LGTPVEDYVAQ
+330 VGTPVEDYVAQ
-341 LVDQLPVTGAAL
+341 LVEHLPVTGAAL
-353 EGEATVWEDLP
+353 EGEATVWEELP
-364 GGQGELEFLV
+364 NGQGELEFLV

-444 LVVYEEPDREP
+444 LVVYEEPAREP

-510 GSAPELAGSKI
+510 GSAPELSGSKI
-521 FGSDEDEIEQGIANV
+521 FGSDEEEIEQGIANV

-560 NILALESVLQ
+560 NTLALESVLQ

-575 TELALVPTTGFDVA
+575 TELALVPTTGFDAA
-589 SISTARIFGNE
+589 SISTARVFGNE
-600 DEGFAQPAAEPADEA
+600 DEELAQPAAESAGSAESADAAEATDEA

-622 VTFPLDDSA
+622 VTFPLDDSV
-631 AEATFSESTPVEDD
+631 AEALALDHEAVEPGDAEAD

-656 PGNFPS
+656 PGGYTS

-704 LDEEEDFLDAEAF
+704 EEEDFLDSEAF
-717 DDFEGPYEQDRD
+717 DDFEGHYEQDRD
-729 FEKDDAQPTG
+729 FDKDDAQPTG

-764 QSSASQAEATSAEGA
+764 QSSATQAEATSA
-779 QSDAAAGDEPAP
+779 DAAAGDEPAP
-791 NASQNTEHQAPA
+791 NASQDAVPQAPA
-803 SQGPAPQSSS
+803 SQSPAPQSSS

-879 FALNATVETALI
+879 FALNATVESALI
-891 PMILHSF
+891 PTVLRSF
-898 DEMQRKK
+898 EQTQMKK

-941 YRTVEEAAPS
+941 YRTVEDAAPS

>member
-71 EDPAGESAVESVA
+71 EDPAGASAAESVEESAGESAV

-94 PAEVLEDDLSG
+94 PAEVFEDDLSG
-105 DFVDGASDDF
+105 DLEDGIAGDF

-122 SSSLPGYIPVWA
+122 SNILPGYTPVWA

-182 VKAEDPDKQRAW
+182 VKAEDSDTQRAW
-194 NDRTKVDRLAAALEN
+194 NDRTKVDRLAAALES

-221 DEAPAPAGTGES
+221 DGAPAPAGTGES

-292 PELIAYEMGE
+292 PELLAYEMGE

-330 LGTPVEDYVAQ
+330 VGTPVEDYVAQ

-353 EGEATVWEDLP
+353 EGEATVWEELP

-444 LVVYEEPDREP
+444 LVVYEEPAREP

-510 GSAPELAGSKI
+510 GSAPELSGSKI
-521 FGSDEDEIEQGIANV
+521 FGSDEEEIEQGIANV

-545 SITGRRLNAYLRDTS
+545 SIAGRRLNAYLRDTS
-560 NILALESVLQ
+560 NTLALESVLQ

-589 SISTARIFGNE
+589 SISTARVFGNE
-600 DEGFAQPAAEPADEA
+600 DEELAQSADA
-615 QTSEALD
+615 TVSID
-622 VTFPLDDSA
+622 
-631 AEATFSESTPVEDD
+631 AEATFSESTPAEDA
-645 SFEDDEEIEPY
+645 SFDDEEIEPY
-656 PGNFPS
+656 PGGYTS
-662 PMERSYRLVAT
+662 PLDRSYRLVAT
-673 GRRVTLAEWMDAIS
+673 GRRVTLSEWMDALNNA
-687 EGHIPFEYT
+687 HIPYEYT
-696 HMSFPEDA
+696 HMGSPEGSAPDSFVETEEGYLSLDSALHEADSSPTEEQASHEAKVSQQAPE
-704 LDEEEDFLDAEAF
+704 
-717 DDFEGPYEQDRD
+717 PS
-729 FEKDDAQPTG
+729 
-739 GRNFTPEEEEA
+739 
-750 VLAHLRAALAPYSS
+750 VALAPQNEAAPSVETVLDASS
-764 QSSASQAEATSAEGA
+764 SSAD
-779 QSDAAAGDEPAP
+779 QSPAP
-791 NASQNTEHQAPA
+791 QAPA
-803 SQGPAPQSSS
+803 PQTTSAQS
-813 TQGPAPRSRRKRLT
+813 PAPRSRRKRLT

-879 FALNATVETALI
+879 FALNATVESALI
-891 PMILHSF
+891 PTVLRSF
-898 DEMQRKK
+898 EQTQMKK

>member
-1 MSPGKGWYGCARG
+1 
-14 DGAHPYRYG
+14 
-23 ARFGCMNGC
+23 
-32 EGKVSMAQ
+32 MAQ

-71 EDPAGESAVESVA
+71 EDPAGESAAESV
-84 EEGSLGFSDA
+84 EESARDFS
-94 PAEVLEDDLSG
+94 EDLVG
-105 DFVDGASDDF
+105 DFDD
-115 ADGFDND
+115 D
-122 SSSLPGYIPVWA
+122 SSILPGYTPVWA

-182 VKAEDPDKQRAW
+182 VKAEDPDTQRAW
-194 NDRTKVDRLAAALEN
+194 NDRTKVDRLAAALES
-209 EEWTVDKLTGMW
+209 EEWTVDKLTDMW
-221 DEAPAPAGTGES
+221 DGAPAPAGTGES
-233 DSPEYLRAQDEERT
+233 DSPEYLRAQDAERT

-315 EGYMNVLEVADGHLH
+315 EGYMNVLEVADGHLYV
-330 LGTPVEDYVAQ
+330 GTPVEDYVAQ

-353 EGEATVWEDLP
+353 EGEATVWEELP

-393 LAYLPAGTRQV
+393 LAYLPAGTQQV

-444 LVVYEEPDREP
+444 LVVYEEPARDP

-510 GSAPELAGSKI
+510 GSAPELSGSKI
-521 FGSDEDEIEQGIANV
+521 FGSDEEEIEQGIANV

-589 SISTARIFGNE
+589 SISTARVFGNE
-600 DEGFAQPAAEPADEA
+600 DEELAQSADA
-615 QTSEALD
+615 TVSID
-622 VTFPLDDSA
+622 
-631 AEATFSESTPVEDD
+631 AEATFSESTPAEDV
-645 SFEDDEEIEPY
+645 SFDDEEIEPY
-656 PGNFPS
+656 PGGYTS
-662 PMERSYRLVAT
+662 PLDCSYRLVAT
-673 GRRVTLAEWMDAIS
+673 GRRVTLAEWMDALNNA
-687 EGHIPFEYT
+687 HIPYEYT
-696 HMSFPEDA
+696 HMGSPEGSAPDSFVETEEGYLSLDSALHEADSSPTEEQASHEAKVSQQAPE
-704 LDEEEDFLDAEAF
+704 
-717 DDFEGPYEQDRD
+717 PS
-729 FEKDDAQPTG
+729 
-739 GRNFTPEEEEA
+739 
-750 VLAHLRAALAPYSS
+750 AALAPQNEAAPSVETVPDTSS
-764 QSSASQAEATSAEGA
+764 SSAD
-779 QSDAAAGDEPAP
+779 QSPAP
-791 NASQNTEHQAPA
+791 QA
-803 SQGPAPQSSS
+803 PAPQSTSAQGSS
-813 TQGPAPRSRRKRLT
+813 AQSPVPRSRRKRLT

-879 FALNATVETALI
+879 FALNATVESALI
-891 PMILHSF
+891 PTVLRSF
-898 DEMQRKK
+898 EQTQMKK

-927 TKKRTLIDDLREGH
+927 TKRTLIDDLREGH
-941 YRTVEEAAPS
+941 YRTVEDAAPS

>member
-50 DDQLNEQV
+50 GDQLNEQV

-71 EDPAGESAVESVA
+71 EDPAGESAGESAGDSAV
-84 EEGSLGFSDA
+84 EEGSLSFSDA
-94 PAEVLEDDLSG
+94 PAEDLEDDLLG
-105 DFVDGASDDF
+105 DLEDGIAHDF
-115 ADGFDND
+115 ADGFDDD
-122 SSSLPGYIPVWA
+122 SSILPGYTPVWA

-194 NDRTKVDRLAAALEN
+194 NDRTRVDRLAAALES

-221 DEAPAPAGTGES
+221 DDAPAPAGSGES

-315 EGYMNVLEVADGHLH
+315 EGYMNVLEVADGHLYV
-330 LGTPVEDYVAQ
+330 GTPVEDYVAQ

-353 EGEATVWEDLP
+353 EGEATVWEELP

-444 LVVYEEPDREP
+444 LVVYEEPAREP

-510 GSAPELAGSKI
+510 GSAPELSGSKI
-521 FGSDEDEIEQGIANV
+521 FGSDEEEIEQGIANV

-560 NILALESVLQ
+560 NTLALESVLQ

-589 SISTARIFGNE
+589 SISTARVFGNE
-600 DEGFAQPAAEPADEA
+600 DEELAQ
-615 QTSEALD
+615 
-622 VTFPLDDSA
+622 SA
-631 AEATFSESTPVEDD
+631 GATESIDAEATFSESTPAEDV
-645 SFEDDEEIEPY
+645 SFDDEEIEPY
-656 PGNFPS
+656 PGGYTS
-662 PMERSYRLVAT
+662 PLDRSYRLVAT
-673 GRRVTLAEWMDAIS
+673 GRRVTLSEWMDALNNA
-687 EGHIPFEYT
+687 HIPYEYT
-696 HMSFPEDA
+696 HMGSPEGSAPDSFVETEEGYLSLDSALHEADSSPTEEQASHEAKVSQQAPE
-704 LDEEEDFLDAEAF
+704 
-717 DDFEGPYEQDRD
+717 PS
-729 FEKDDAQPTG
+729 
-739 GRNFTPEEEEA
+739 
-750 VLAHLRAALAPYSS
+750 AALAPQNEAAPSVETVPDASS
-764 QSSASQAEATSAEGA
+764 SSAD
-779 QSDAAAGDEPAP
+779 QSPAP
-791 NASQNTEHQAPA
+791 QA
-803 SQGPAPQSSS
+803 PAPQSTSAQGSS
-813 TQGPAPRSRRKRLT
+813 AQSPAPRSRRKRLT

-853 LTLANVARRRRA
+853 LTLANVARHRRA

-879 FALNATVETALI
+879 FALNATVESALI
-891 PMILHSF
+891 PTVLRSF
-898 DEMQRKK
+898 ERTQMKK
-905 HARPVADAELVH
+905 HARPVAEAELVH
-917 PGDTAGEQPS
+917 PGDTAGEHPS

-941 YRTVEEAAPS
+941 YRTVEDAAPS

>member
-1 MSPGKGWYGCARG
+1 
-14 DGAHPYRYG
+14 
-23 ARFGCMNGC
+23 
-32 EGKVSMAQ
+32 MAQ
-40 NEQNWDRENA
+40 NEQNWNRENA

-84 EEGSLGFSDA
+84 EPVAEEGSLGFSDA
-94 PAEVLEDDLSG
+94 PAEGSEDDLSG

-560 NILALESVLQ
+560 NTLALESVLQ

-589 SISTARIFGNE
+589 SISTARVFGNE
-600 DEGFAQPAAEPADEA
+600 DEELAQPAGSAESAESADAAEATDEA
-615 QTSEALD
+615 QTSEAVD
-622 VTFPLDDSA
+622 VTFPLDDSV
-631 AEATFSESTPVEDD
+631 AEATFSESTPVEDA

-656 PGNFPS
+656 PGGYTS

-673 GRRVTLAEWMDAIS
+673 GRRVTLAEWMDAIDNA
-687 EGHIPFEYT
+687 HIPYEYT
-696 HMSFPEDA
+696 HMGSPEGSAPDSFVETEEGYLSLDSALHEADSSPTEEQASHEAKVSQQAPE
-704 LDEEEDFLDAEAF
+704 
-717 DDFEGPYEQDRD
+717 PS
-729 FEKDDAQPTG
+729 
-739 GRNFTPEEEEA
+739 
-750 VLAHLRAALAPYSS
+750 VALAPQNEATPSVETVPDASS
-764 QSSASQAEATSAEGA
+764 SSAD
-779 QSDAAAGDEPAP
+779 QSPAP
-791 NASQNTEHQAPA
+791 
-803 SQGPAPQSSS
+803 QGPAPQSSS

-891 PMILHSF
+891 PTILHSF

>member
-71 EDPAGESAVESVA
+71 EDPAGESAGDSAVESVA

-94 PAEVLEDDLSG
+94 PAEDLEEDLADDIE
-105 DFVDGASDDF
+105 DGTAGDF

-122 SSSLPGYIPVWA
+122 PSILPGYAPVWA

-182 VKAEDPDKQRAW
+182 VKAEDSDTQRAW
-194 NDRTKVDRLAAALEN
+194 NDRTKVDRLAAALES

-221 DEAPAPAGTGES
+221 DDAPAPAGTGES

-330 LGTPVEDYVAQ
+330 VGTPVEDYVAQ

-353 EGEATVWEDLP
+353 EGEATVWEELP

-444 LVVYEEPDREP
+444 LVVYEEPAREP

-510 GSAPELAGSKI
+510 GSAPELSGSKI
-521 FGSDEDEIEQGIANV
+521 FGSDEEEIEQGIANV

-545 SITGRRLNAYLRDTS
+545 SIAGRRLNAYLRDTS
-560 NILALESVLQ
+560 NTLALESVLQ

-575 TELALVPTTGFDVA
+575 TELALVPTTGFDVV
-589 SISTARIFGNE
+589 SISTARVFGNE
-600 DEGFAQPAAEPADEA
+600 DEELAQ
-615 QTSEALD
+615 
-622 VTFPLDDSA
+622 SA
-631 AEATFSESTPVEDD
+631 GATESIDAEATFSESTPAEDV
-645 SFEDDEEIEPY
+645 SFDDEEIEPY
-656 PGNFPS
+656 PGGYTS
-662 PMERSYRLVAT
+662 PLDRSYRLVAT
-673 GRRVTLAEWMDAIS
+673 GRRVTLSEWMDALNNA
-687 EGHIPFEYT
+687 HIPYEYT
-696 HMSFPEDA
+696 HMGSPEGSAPDSFVETEEGYLSLDSALHEADSSPTEEQASHEAKVSQQAPE
-704 LDEEEDFLDAEAF
+704 
-717 DDFEGPYEQDRD
+717 PS
-729 FEKDDAQPTG
+729 
-739 GRNFTPEEEEA
+739 
-750 VLAHLRAALAPYSS
+750 AALAPQNEAAPSVETVLDASS
-764 QSSASQAEATSAEGA
+764 SSAD
-779 QSDAAAGDEPAP
+779 QSPAP
-791 NASQNTEHQAPA
+791 QAPA
-803 SQGPAPQSSS
+803 PQTTSAQGSSAQS
-813 TQGPAPRSRRKRLT
+813 PAPRSRRKRLT
-827 PEQIRAKTRRVGLVL
+827 AEQIRAKTRRVGLVL

-879 FALNATVETALI
+879 FALNATVESALI
-891 PMILHSF
+891 PTVLRSF
-898 DEMQRKK
+898 EQTQMKK

-917 PGDTAGEQPS
+917 PGDATSEQPS
-927 TKKRTLIDDLREGH
+927 TKRTLIDDLREGH

>member
-1 MSPGKGWYGCARG
+1 
-14 DGAHPYRYG
+14 
-23 ARFGCMNGC
+23 
-32 EGKVSMAQ
+32 MAQ

-50 DDQLNEQV
+50 DDQLNKQV

-71 EDPAGESAVESVA
+71 EDPAGASAAESVEESAGESVVD
-84 EEGSLGFSDA
+84 EGSLGFSDA
-94 PAEVLEDDLSG
+94 PAEVREDDLSG
-105 DFVDGASDDF
+105 DLEDGIAGDF

-122 SSSLPGYIPVWA
+122 SSILPGYTPVWA

-182 VKAEDPDKQRAW
+182 VKEEDPDTQRAW
-194 NDRTKVDRLAAALEN
+194 NDRTKVDRLAAALES

-221 DEAPAPAGTGES
+221 DDAPAPAGTGES

-330 LGTPVEDYVAQ
+330 VGTPVEDYVAQ

-444 LVVYEEPDREP
+444 LVVYEEPAREP

-510 GSAPELAGSKI
+510 GSAPELSGSKI
-521 FGSDEDEIEQGIANV
+521 FGSDEEEIEQGIANV
-536 MAMFGVEAD
+536 MAMFGAEAD
-545 SITGRRLNAYLRDTS
+545 SIAGRRLNAYLRDTS
-560 NILALESVLQ
+560 NTLALESVLQ

-589 SISTARIFGNE
+589 SISTARVFGNE
-600 DEGFAQPAAEPADEA
+600 DEELAQSADATE
-615 QTSEALD
+615 SID
-622 VTFPLDDSA
+622 
-631 AEATFSESTPVEDD
+631 AEATFSESTPAEDA
-645 SFEDDEEIEPY
+645 SFDDEEIEPY
-656 PGNFPS
+656 PGGYTS
-662 PMERSYRLVAT
+662 PLDRSYRLVAT
-673 GRRVTLAEWMDAIS
+673 GRRVTLSEWMDALNNA
-687 EGHIPFEYT
+687 HIPYEYT
-696 HMSFPEDA
+696 HMGSPEGSAPDSFVETEEGYLSLDSALHEADSSPTEEQASHEAKVSQQAPE
-704 LDEEEDFLDAEAF
+704 
-717 DDFEGPYEQDRD
+717 PS
-729 FEKDDAQPTG
+729 
-739 GRNFTPEEEEA
+739 
-750 VLAHLRAALAPYSS
+750 AALAP
-764 QSSASQAEATSAEGA
+764 
-779 QSDAAAGDEPAP
+779 
-791 NASQNTEHQAPA
+791 QN
-803 SQGPAPQSSS
+803 
-813 TQGPAPRSRRKRLT
+813 
-827 PEQIRAKTRRVGLVL
+827 
-842 GADVTAQSAIA
+842 
-853 LTLANVARRRRA
+853 
-865 QGKASRKFSVAAAL
+865 
-879 FALNATVETALI
+879 
-891 PMILHSF
+891 
-898 DEMQRKK
+898 
-905 HARPVADAELVH
+905 
-917 PGDTAGEQPS
+917 
-927 TKKRTLIDDLREGH
+927 
-941 YRTVEEAAPS
+941 EAAPS
-951 TEQAPSGL
+951 VETVPDTSSSSADQSPAPRPPHRRAPPL
-959 RERAL
+959 RAL
-964 GIVRSIRQRAAKKT
+964 PLRVPCLVRAASA
-978 DR
+978 